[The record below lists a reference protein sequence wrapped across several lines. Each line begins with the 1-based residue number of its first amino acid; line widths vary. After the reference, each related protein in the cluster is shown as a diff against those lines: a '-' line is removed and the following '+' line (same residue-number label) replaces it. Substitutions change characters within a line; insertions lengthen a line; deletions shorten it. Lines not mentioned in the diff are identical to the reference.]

1 MYLTKSNYS
10 RWILLGIVAMGLL
23 LVTLDNSIL
32 YTALPTL
39 VKEMGANHTE
49 SLWMVNAYPLVMA
62 GLLIGTGSLGDRL
75 GHRKLFLTGLI
86 IFGLASIAAA
96 FSPNPEWLIV
106 SRAILAIGAAS
117 MMPATLALLR
127 LTFHDPKEFNIAV
140 AIWGSIATIGSSL
153 GPVVSG
159 LLLSH
164 FWWGSVF
171 LINVPV
177 VVIAIIGTL
186 IYAPKSPKENT
197 KSWDIVSAIQFMV
210 GLTGLVLLI
219 KEAFKSEVSV
229 FVLIGSVI
237 AAVSGLLAF
246 SRRQKKIEHP
256 MLDFSIFR
264 IPKLQAGVIGAFVC
278 MFAIAGLQLIT
289 SQRYQLIDNLTPL
302 QAGLIVASMAV
313 GALCTSVLGG
323 AIAHKTG
330 LRPLISGGMVVGA
343 IGVCMLIWGFPSI
356 TLVVLSLLLSGMGL
370 GMVMAVASSAIVG
383 SVQHEVAGVASSV
396 EEVSYEIGSLL
407 AVSII
412 GSLML
417 NVFQSVIQLPA
428 GVPLIAKEG
437 IEEALAIAR
446 LSVDEKPL
454 LAAVAQAYDQAYIVA
469 STVIVIVLFIAAI
482 VSFCLLRKKSV
493 SAT

>member
-1 MYLTKSNYS
+1 
-10 RWILLGIVAMGLL
+10 
-23 LVTLDNSIL
+23 
-32 YTALPTL
+32 
-39 VKEMGANHTE
+39 
-49 SLWMVNAYPLVMA
+49 MVNAYPLVMA
-62 GLLIGTGSLGDRL
+62 GLLIGSGSLGDRL

-246 SRRQKKIEHP
+246 SRRQKK
-256 MLDFSIFR
+256 
-264 IPKLQAGVIGAFVC
+264 
-278 MFAIAGLQLIT
+278 
-289 SQRYQLIDNLTPL
+289 
-302 QAGLIVASMAV
+302 
-313 GALCTSVLGG
+313 
-323 AIAHKTG
+323 
-330 LRPLISGGMVVGA
+330 
-343 IGVCMLIWGFPSI
+343 
-356 TLVVLSLLLSGMGL
+356 
-370 GMVMAVASSAIVG
+370 
-383 SVQHEVAGVASSV
+383 
-396 EEVSYEIGSLL
+396 
-407 AVSII
+407 
-412 GSLML
+412 
-417 NVFQSVIQLPA
+417 
-428 GVPLIAKEG
+428 
-437 IEEALAIAR
+437 
-446 LSVDEKPL
+446 
-454 LAAVAQAYDQAYIVA
+454 
-469 STVIVIVLFIAAI
+469 
-482 VSFCLLRKKSV
+482 
-493 SAT
+493 